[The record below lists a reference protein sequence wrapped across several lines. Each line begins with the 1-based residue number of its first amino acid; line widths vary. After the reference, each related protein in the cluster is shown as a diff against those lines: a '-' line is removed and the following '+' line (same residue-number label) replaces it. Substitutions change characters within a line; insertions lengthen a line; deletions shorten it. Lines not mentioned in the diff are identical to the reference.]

1 MPVHVSSAATAAGLD
16 QDASCKTSG
25 SAKLHL
31 SFGHQPQPR
40 RAPSG
45 SGSSSAAA
53 AAAAFPK
60 YEYLVFGG
68 GGARCFGYAGALH
81 ALRQLGLLGRL
92 RGVSGS
98 SGGAVY
104 ALLAALRF
112 SVPEVQ
118 AAMGT
123 LPETETLSW
132 LRLNSR
138 LGLSDGEATFRQIE
152 AAISAK
158 LGVPHPSLADVAA
171 AAGCPIT
178 LTATSLAR
186 RAPVY
191 LSSATHPDMPV
202 RDALR
207 ASCAIPFFFTP
218 LRGPE
223 GDLLVDGCI
232 SDCAPLAGLKAGG
245 AAWEPQR
252 TLVLAVADAGG
263 LDSPDFQGLLG
274 ALLSTCMQAGL
285 HHTAAA
291 GIDLL
296 NLWPA
301 VAGVNPLQFR
311 MGAEQARDVIA
322 SSQALAEEFA
332 VNKMKQFEAAAAIA
346 SAAAISRPWQ
356 QQQQQQQLSSNSS
369 GRSSSRAEAGQR
381 DLGAHATSVLAGMGS
396 GSSGAAIAA
405 HVLDSHHDMLLA
417 SGLHQLYPHPS
428 EQQQLAQAGQAA
440 AGGDD
445 ASDHGVDVP
454 VLPHRIITMEGSH
467 QALRGMALR
476 GLDSC
481 EDGDGTAAAAAADDG
496 TGADVSGSPGHSSSS
511 SGSSSARRGGRGG
524 ISSLA
529 SLEVSEEDW
538 DEADLQGFRGVEV
551 EGEDDDEAPAAAW
564 RQRQQQQQQQQQATS
579 RLPRTDMGSSL
590 LAAVGFGGQGA
601 LAAGAAGGAAAAAA
615 GRMFDSVQDRW
626 LARLAVERLLRA
638 AGLPEAVVAAAAAA
652 AAVAGQ
658 AANGDGV
665 GAGSDGA
672 AAATAPGHAPEQPGG
687 SSSRGGRSSVL
698 GSHLSDADWQLV
710 QAILEH
716 QELLLQQQEQ
726 QQQQQQQQQDAATK
740 EAAAAAASA
749 ASCDSDESDGEGGS
763 CGVEPLG
770 LVVRECGGI
779 SQLCMATGSL
789 ADEGEGGEGAPVAAA
804 LASADGRD
812 WGWPLSLSTW
822 DESTLHG

>member
-1 MPVHVSSAATAAGLD
+1 M
-16 QDASCKTSG
+16 ASPAST
-25 SAKLHL
+25 
-31 SFGHQPQPR
+31 PP
-40 RAPSG
+40 PTPEPI
-45 SGSSSAAA
+45 SSSSSS
-53 AAAAFPK
+53 K

-158 LGVPHPSLADVAA
+158 LGMPHPSLADVAA

-252 TLVLAVADAGG
+252 TLVLFLCLCGQQGAAWEPQRTLVLAVADAGG

-332 VNKMKQFEAAAAIA
+332 VNKMKQWEAAAAIA
-346 SAAAISRPWQ
+346 SAAAISRPW
-356 QQQQQQQLSSNSS
+356 QQQQQLSSNSS

-396 GSSGAAIAA
+396 SSSGAAIAA
-405 HVLDSHHDMLLA
+405 RVLDSHHDMLLA

-428 EQQQLAQAGQAA
+428 EQHQLAQAGQTA

-454 VLPHRIITMEGSH
+454 VMPHRIITMEGSH
-467 QALRGMALR
+467 QALR

-481 EDGDGTAAAAAADDG
+481 EDGDGTAAAAAAADDG
-496 TGADVSGSPGHSSSS
+496 TGADVSGSPGHSSSSS

-601 LAAGAAGGAAAAAA
+601 PAAGAAGGAAAAAA

-626 LARLAVERLLRA
+626 LARLAVKRLLRA
-638 AGLPEAVVAAAAAA
+638 AGLPEAAVAAAAAA

-698 GSHLSDADWQLV
+698 GSHLSDADWKLV

-726 QQQQQQQQQDAATK
+726 QQQQQQDAATK
-740 EAAAAAASA
+740 EAAAAAAAA